1 MTGQAAAL
9 RQRFGPA
16 ELQPLLARN
25 GVDATVLVQTVS
37 DVAETREFL
46 ETAAQTEFVAGV
58 VGWVDLTAPDVAD
71 TLASLRTGPGG
82 EYLVGIRH
90 QVHDEADPDWL
101 RRDDVGRGLTAVAE
115 AGLAYDLLVRPREM
129 GAADAVTRRFPD
141 IRFVVD
147 HIAKPPIAAGEIDD
161 WAQAMR
167 AFADQPH
174 VACKLSGMVTE
185 AGANWSPDQLRP
197 YVATVLEIFGED
209 RVMFGSDWP
218 VCTLVA
224 SYDDVVAALRTV
236 LRSLGVLPP
245 SFERKL
251 FHANAAR
258 WYNLAGSS
266 GT

>member
-1 MTGQAAAL
+1 MTGEAAAL

-16 ELQPLLARN
+16 ELEPLLMRN

-46 ETAAQTEFVAGV
+46 ETAAETEFVRGV
-58 VGWVDLTAPDVAD
+58 VGWVDLTTPDVAD
-71 TLASLRTGPGG
+71 TLDALRTGPGG
-82 EYLVGIRH
+82 EYLVGLRH

-101 RRDDVGRGLTAVAE
+101 RRADVGRGLTAVAE
-115 AGLAYDLLVRPREM
+115 AGLAYDLLVRPRELA
-129 GAADAVTRRFPD
+129 AADAVARRFPSL
-141 IRFVVD
+141 RFVVD
-147 HIAKPPIAAGEIDD
+147 HIAKPPIATGEIDG
-161 WAQAMR
+161 WARAMR

-185 AGANWSPDQLRP
+185 AGADWSPDGLRP
-197 YVATVLEIFGED
+197 YVATVLDIFGED

-224 SYDDVVAALRTV
+224 SYDDVVAALRAV
-236 LRSLGVLPP
+236 LASLGVLTP

-251 FHANAAR
+251 FHANAAH
-258 WYNLAGSS
+258 WYDLAG
-266 GT
+266 